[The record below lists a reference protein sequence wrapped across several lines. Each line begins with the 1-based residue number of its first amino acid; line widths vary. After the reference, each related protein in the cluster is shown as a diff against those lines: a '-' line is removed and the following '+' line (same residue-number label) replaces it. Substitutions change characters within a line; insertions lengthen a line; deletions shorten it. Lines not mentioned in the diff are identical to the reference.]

1 MQPNGKAKEW
11 GTRQSTF
18 LPLQSWS
25 QLWCSKTK
33 PLSDP
38 RTFSIT
44 LYGERKR
51 TILTPMFQT
60 NKKKIDDTLGPANSE
75 VYI

>member
-1 MQPNGKAKEW
+1 MQPNGKGKEW

-33 PLSDP
+33 PVSDP
-38 RTFSIT
+38 RTFPIT
-44 LYGERKR
+44 LYGERKNYSN
-51 TILTPMFQT
+51 T
-60 NKKKIDDTLGPANSE
+60 NVSNKQKKIDDTLAPANSE